1 VDPQLRWS
9 AASRR
14 SWRTSLVCLALV
26 RLRLQPCFNCCSA
39 VLHMP
44 PNLIADRALPFVA
57 PAIER
62 VYWNSQETGAG
73 ASGRCTCFPDPG
85 PELVIFS

>member
-1 VDPQLRWS
+1 MQRQLS
-9 AASRR
+9 EPSRD
-14 SWRTSLVCLALV
+14 
-26 RLRLQPCFNCCSA
+26 Q
-39 VLHMP
+39 LH
-44 PNLIADRALPFVA
+44 VA

-62 VYWNSQETGAG
+62 VYRNSQETGAG